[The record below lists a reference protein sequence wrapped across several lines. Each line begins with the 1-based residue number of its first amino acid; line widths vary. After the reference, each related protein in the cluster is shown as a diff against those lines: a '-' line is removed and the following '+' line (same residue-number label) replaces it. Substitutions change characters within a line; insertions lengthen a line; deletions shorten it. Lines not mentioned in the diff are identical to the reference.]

1 MPYTGDPAN
10 NPLDEVRFLVGD
22 TNLQA
27 EELTDPEVQ
36 FLLVDR
42 NGNTLEAAARAAEAL
57 ASKYSAAVV
66 EKQVGPLR
74 ISSGT
79 RGLTKAERYL
89 KLAKHLWQR
98 ALARSAT
105 PYAGGIS
112 VADKNARRADTERV
126 KPTFAR
132 DQMRYP
138 LISLGQSAENEKV
151 NNNVP
156 D

>member
-1 MPYTGDPAN
+1 MPYGKDPAN

-22 TNLQA
+22 TDLNV
-27 EELTDPEVQ
+27 EELTDDEVQ
-36 FLLVDR
+36 YLLADR
-42 NGNTLEAAARAAEAL
+42 HGNVLEAAARAAETL
-57 ASKYSAAVV
+57 ASKYSNAVV

-74 ISSGT
+74 LSSGT

-89 KLAKHLWQR
+89 KLAKHLW
-98 ALARSAT
+98 AKAFSRSVT

-112 VADKNARRADTERV
+112 VTDKNARRADTDRV